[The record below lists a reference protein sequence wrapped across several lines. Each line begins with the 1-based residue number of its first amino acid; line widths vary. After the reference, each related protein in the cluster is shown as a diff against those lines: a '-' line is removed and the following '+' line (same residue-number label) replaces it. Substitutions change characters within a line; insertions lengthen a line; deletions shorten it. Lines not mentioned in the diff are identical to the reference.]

1 MKRVFIDANVI
12 LRLLTKDDEG
22 QFKKAEKL
30 FSKAIN
36 GDVMLV
42 CGPPVL
48 FEVAWTLEARYKI
61 PNMRI
66 LDYLESLLATDGIEI
81 VDRHL
86 VEKAISKSRIS
97 SVEFAD
103 AYIAS
108 IAEDNSCQEIA
119 IFNISDFKKLK
130 MNLHEIEK

>member
-1 MKRVFIDANVI
+1 MKRIFIDANVI
-12 LRLLTKDDEG
+12 LRVLTRDDEG

-30 FSKAIN
+30 LSRAID
-36 GDVMLV
+36 GEVMLV

-61 PNMRI
+61 PNTRI
-66 LDYLESLLATDGIEI
+66 LDYLESLLATEGIEI
-81 VDRHL
+81 IDRRI

-97 SVEFAD
+97 NVEFAD

-108 IAEDNSCQEIA
+108 IAEENSCQEIA
-119 IFNISDFKKLK
+119 TFNISDFKKLK
-130 MNLHEIEK
+130 IDLYEMNS